1 MEDLIL
7 HPDIAEPVMTLSDR
21 DMGTLFK
28 ALMIY
33 RWRGEEPKDLS
44 AAADMAFIFIRTKMD
59 METEARKESR
69 GKQGKEIKLIF
80 ELFVNKGIDTYL
92 LRVIL
97 NS

>member
-33 RWRGEEPKDLS
+33 RWRGGGYGIYIHSDKNGYGNRGKKRILPETAGKRKTWRQTEEK
-44 AAADMAFIFIRTKMD
+44 
-59 METEARKESR
+59 SR

-80 ELFVNKGIDTYL
+80 
-92 LRVIL
+92 
-97 NS
+97 

>member
-59 METEARKESR
+59 METEARKEYCR
-69 GKQGKEIKLIF
+69 KEENLEADRRKIQRKARKR
-80 ELFVNKGIDTYL
+80 NKTHFL
-92 LRVIL
+92 SFL
-97 NS
+97 

>member
-1 MEDLIL
+1 
-7 HPDIAEPVMTLSDR
+7 MTLSDR

-59 METEARKESR
+59 TETEARKEYCRKQQER
-69 GKQGKEIKLIF
+69 GKLGADRRKIQRKARKR
-80 ELFVNKGIDTYL
+80 NKTHFL
-92 LRVIL
+92 SFL
-97 NS
+97 

>member
-44 AAADMAFIFIRTKMD
+44 AAADMAFIFIRTKLD
-59 METEARKESR
+59 METEARKEYCRKQQER
-69 GKQGKEIKLIF
+69 GKLGGRPKKNPEESKEK
-80 ELFVNKGIDTYL
+80 K
-92 LRVIL
+92 
-97 NS
+97 

>member
-33 RWRGEEPKDLS
+33 RWRGEEP
-44 AAADMAFIFIRTKMD
+44 ADMAFIFIRTKMD
-59 METEARKESR
+59 METEARKEYCRKQQER
-69 GKQGKEIKLIF
+69 GKLGGRPKKNPEESKEK
-80 ELFVNKGIDTYL
+80 K
-92 LRVIL
+92 
-97 NS
+97 